1 MNLLL
6 DSHALLWWLD
16 ESSILSN
23 EAYRA
28 IDAASCVSVSL
39 VTPWELQIKAN
50 SGKLTLTPDWHG
62 LHQEGI
68 ETLDLALDDVLVAA
82 ALPLH
87 HRDPFDRLMIAQALR
102 RGLVIVTRDRH
113 FLQYGV
119 PMIWA

>member
-16 ESSILSN
+16 ESSVLSG
-23 EAYRA
+23 EAYQA
-28 IDAASCVSVSL
+28 IDEASRVSISL
-39 VTPWELQIKAN
+39 VTPWELQIKAH

-62 LHQEGI
+62 LDHEGI

-102 RGLVIVTRDRH
+102 RGLVIVTRDRY
-113 FLQYGV
+113 FSQYGV
-119 PMIWA
+119 PVIWA